1 VKKLKNI
8 ISWVLVLVY
17 LVVAL
22 SFISAKRKEV
32 ACEKVKVHIYDGT
45 KNLFIE
51 EKDVLNMLKRN
62 KINVIGQIIEDVNV
76 NRLEEIIKHHPSVKE
91 ADVYR
96 SLTGEIKVGIQ
107 QRKPILR
114 VFNNHGESFYI
125 DDEGT
130 AMPLSTKYSA
140 HILVA
145 SGNISFTYSRLIA
158 QKREQRGGKVVENSI
173 PQLRDLYQLAS
184 YIYND
189 EFWNAQIEQIYVNSR
204 DIELIPRVGT
214 HVIKLGT
221 MEDYTK
227 KFRNLKALYEQGLP
241 VVGWNNYKTI
251 NLKYSNQV
259 ICTKR

>member
-1 VKKLKNI
+1 MKKFQNI
-8 ISWVLVLVY
+8 LSWVVLTLYLILV
-17 LVVAL
+17 L

-32 ACEKVKVHIYDGT
+32 ACETVKVHVYDGT

-62 KINVIGQIIEDVNV
+62 KINVIGQPIEDINV
-76 NRLEEIIKHHPSVKE
+76 NRLEEIIKFHPSVKQ

-96 SLTGEIKVGIQ
+96 SLTGEIKVGIE
-107 QRKPILR
+107 QRNPILR
-114 VFNNHGESFYI
+114 VYNNRGESFYI
-125 DDEGT
+125 DDMGT

-140 HILVA
+140 HVLVA
-145 SGNISFTYSRLIA
+145 SGNISFTYSRLLA
-158 QKREQRGGKVVENSI
+158 LKKESTGGKVVEKPI
-173 PQLRDLYQLAS
+173 AQLNDLYTLAT
-184 YIYND
+184 YIYAD
-189 EFWNAQIEQIYVNSR
+189 EFWRAQIEQIYINGK

-221 MEDYTK
+221 MEDFTK

-251 NLKYSNQV
+251 NIKYSNQV